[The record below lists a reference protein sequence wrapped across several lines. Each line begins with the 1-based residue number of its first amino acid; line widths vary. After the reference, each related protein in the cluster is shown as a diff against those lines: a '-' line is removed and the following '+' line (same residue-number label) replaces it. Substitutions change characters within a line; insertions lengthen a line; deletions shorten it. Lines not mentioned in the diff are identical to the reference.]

1 MFSLIGWYCRGVAAT
16 DTQRSGAR
24 TACNT
29 TPRRWQASQLQ
40 AYAALVRDEHGSGWR
55 AKLSLPRNS
64 QADSLDCPKKLSSA
78 CLVME
83 TSLRKR
89 YFITVQERV
98 YSLSLHVPAPEHR
111 CVGCTNCPHQP
122 FFRSQPYRRADRV
135 RDRDACDRRSN
146 PLPSAMTAIVSK
158 ISPKPHYG
166 DEEMRAGAAWRG
178 WCCLLTACHTQL
190 GFTMRCAYSR
200 VAYNCQ
206 AGRRSRS
213 RC

>member
-1 MFSLIGWYCRGVAAT
+1 MAGKQPAGLRSLRKRRAPP
-16 DTQRSGAR
+16 AR
-24 TACNT
+24 MD
-29 TPRRWQASQLQ
+29 
-40 AYAALVRDEHGSGWR
+40 RDGERNSPHP
-55 AKLSLPRNS
+55 ARNS
-64 QADSLDCPKKLSSA
+64 QACYPIKLSSA
-78 CLVME
+78 YLPSK
-83 TSLRKR
+83 TSLRKQPSHHCAEEGP
-89 YFITVQERV
+89 FTVPHSPFEPFTCPCLNIARI
-98 YSLSLHVPAPEHR
+98 
-111 CVGCTNCPHQP
+111 GCTTCPHQP

-135 RDRDACDRRSN
+135 RDCDACDRRSN